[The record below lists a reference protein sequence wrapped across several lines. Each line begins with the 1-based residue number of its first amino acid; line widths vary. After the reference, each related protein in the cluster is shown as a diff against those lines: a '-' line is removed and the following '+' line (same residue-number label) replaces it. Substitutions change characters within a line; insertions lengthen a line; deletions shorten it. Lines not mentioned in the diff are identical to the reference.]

1 MDRDDLR
8 ARLNAATISWR
19 HDNQPHTTSSAKEA
33 HARLLTSLDT
43 LDRKGPGH
51 QISPGDIRQLIAQ
64 LREIAI
70 AQVNL
75 ASESFRELVETHCCF
90 EYEQENMGGERH
102 RVNLRIDEVP
112 FLDDIRTALP
122 LISSFSEL
130 PQPQQAHLARLLE
143 EEKTVRHF
151 EVRLQLERQDGTAV
165 GQVQRELP
173 VASAKASLNR
183 TLVSISPSGLD
194 WLAMHRDSLNLLG
207 WSNLTLP
214 VLGATRFAP
223 EQLLQASESLGL
235 LSDCLIMPFPLEPKA
250 PLETRKRW
258 LQLWEVCEE
267 AAENLSMVAAWMRC
281 LGSTGEYKRCRV
293 CFRHVGEGMKKN
305 CWLHQRTAKVR
316 VPSRELHVSDL
327 YHVGWQQAAEHH
339 AQIRTLLDDA
349 SPTKEM
355 QERTLRAA
363 ERERLAPEVTR
374 AAATLAALLQSLLP
388 LMEPRLRARI
398 KSQFD
403 QSVAE
408 AQKLCMARY
417 GVSRDEAFTP
427 PGQALSGLRWE
438 KFFGDFFASKMTIDA
453 ATSFAAGKMIDI
465 DHPLAST
472 REAFTEQKL
481 ALDLLHL
488 SVWIAVDM
496 TFDAYGYLNVDAI
509 RRDRERAG
517 AQPTYQELAQIH
529 GATPQAIHQ
538 ALTQSRAGSRRSRIL
553 NQGRT
558 KLRSLLAAQRK
569 ML

>member
-19 HDNQPHTTSSAKEA
+19 HDNQPHTTSSAQEA

-43 LDRKGPGH
+43 LGRKGPGH

-70 AQVNL
+70 SQVNM
-75 ASESFRELVETHCCF
+75 ASESFRELVETRCCF
-90 EYEQENMGGERH
+90 EYEQENLGGERH
-102 RVNLRIDEVP
+102 RVSLRMDEAP
-112 FLDDIRTALP
+112 FLDDTRTALP

-130 PQPQQAHLARLLE
+130 PQPQQVNLVRLLE
-143 EEKTVRHF
+143 EEKSVRHL
-151 EVRLQLERQDGTAV
+151 EVRLQLEQQDGTAV
-165 GQVQRELP
+165 GQVQRALTL
-173 VASAKASLNR
+173 ASAQASLNR

-194 WLAMHRDSLNLLG
+194 WLAMHRDTLNLLG
-207 WSNLTLP
+207 WSNLRLP
-214 VLGATRFAP
+214 VFGAARFAP

-235 LSDCLIMPFPLEPKA
+235 ISDCLILPFPLDPGA
-250 PLETRKRW
+250 ALSTRKRW
-258 LQLWEVCEE
+258 MELWRICEE
-267 AAENLSMVAAWMRC
+267 AAENLSMVAAWLRC
-281 LGSTGEYKRCRV
+281 LGSTGEYKRCRI

-305 CWLHQRTAKVR
+305 CWLHHRTAKVR
-316 VPSRELHVSDL
+316 VPSRELHVADL
-327 YHVGWQQAAEHH
+327 YHVGWRQAAEHH
-339 AQIRTLLDDA
+339 PLIRTLLDDA
-349 SPTKEM
+349 SPTKEL
-355 QERTLRAA
+355 QERMLRAA
-363 ERERLAPEVTR
+363 ESEQLAPEVMR

-388 LMEPRLRARI
+388 LVEPRLRARI

-417 GVSRDEAFTP
+417 GIRRDEAFTP

-438 KFFGDFFASKMTIDA
+438 NFFGDFFASKMTMNE
-453 ATSFAAGKMIDI
+453 ATSFAADKMIDI

-488 SVWIAVDM
+488 SSWIAVDM
-496 TFDAYGYLNVDAI
+496 TFDLYGYLDVDAI
-509 RRDRERAG
+509 RRDRERTG
-517 AQPTYQELAQIH
+517 AQPTYQDLAEIH

-538 ALTQSRAGSRRSRIL
+538 ALSQLRTGNRRPRIL
-553 NQGRT
+553 DQGRT
-558 KLRSLLAAQRK
+558 KLKGRK
-569 ML
+569 RVANPS